1 MLASQPLV
9 HQQVA
14 IDNLSDSDWNVIVDP
29 ITDSV
34 VVILHHYYYI
44 SVPLA
49 TAGDSCNRPLSAPLV
64 AREHLLYSP

>member
-1 MLASQPLV
+1 MLASQLLI

-34 VVILHHYYYI
+34 VVTFHLSILYQCSTI
-44 SVPLA
+44 PLHKP
-49 TAGDSCNRPLSAPLV
+49 SSAPLV